1 MSLGELPSLKYLDI
15 RQMENVER
23 IGWEFCTLDPR
34 VKAFHSLSSLFFEDM
49 YRFSEWSGVQEGDFS
64 CLETMFIGSAFEL
77 MSLPPVLFVS
87 LRNFTLYNCRNVV
100 TLPASTTLQELLIS
114 KCANL
119 SELPA
124 LPSLQSLK
132 LLNCPSLATVSQFPS
147 LTVLHVCDPFKEEIL
162 QRLVNSHM
170 MLEELHVES
179 DTINSICLDPL
190 KLPSLKNLD
199 VRCPNLKSCNAFAGL
214 TSLKILWIRC
224 SPRLHIPDSLRSQLE
239 ELRLFASM
247 AVKWAM
253 DKLSSLLAPV
263 NLMPVASSSSSS
275 SSSQGLED
283 LRMLERTM
291 RRIHATLVDAEEY
304 WNIREESA
312 KLRLKELKELAYGAE
327 DVVEEYEYEDN
338 DEQCSEAGLVP
349 VPNELAV
356 RAKKLVQR
364 FEEMKDYM
372 KYFSISDQDG
382 ERRIVPDIQS
392 TRDLGHMVAEQSI
405 VGRESDKDTVIE
417 MLMSGQGSNDAS
429 HISVLAIVGMG
440 GLGKTTLAQL
450 VYNDPMVFQS
460 FDVRV
465 WVYVSEHF
473 DPRSLTK
480 KIIVS
485 VTKNSID
492 LSELVDLQERLAH
505 EIWRKKCLL
514 VLDDV
519 WNERWDCWEILCKPL
534 SAARQCNILVTTRN
548 VAVARLVQTM
558 PHFAMDHLSPDDS
571 WTLFEKTVTVQGN
584 VIQGNLVDIAKKI
597 VEKCDRLP
605 LAIKTLG
612 SMLRYETNER
622 SWIHV
627 LESEIWDLDK
637 QHDEVLPALE
647 LSYKNMPMHLKQC
660 FVSLCLF
667 PKDYSLDETE
677 VIRLWGLLGILQGDE
692 WNNEDEFGSQ
702 YYDELV
708 QRSFIQI
715 SFGSGIMH
723 DLIHDLACHLSGN
736 EFFRLEGDKSVT
748 IPQNARF
755 MSIIDCHASVQFL
768 AASHSLRAIIVL
780 GDDYSKVT
788 NAEQLFWNCKN
799 LRVFSHSD
807 RRILSGSNLDDAL
820 PRYISAMKLLRHLEW
835 QWDAPSGIYPL
846 INLHT
851 FPDIRICRCGR
862 SFNLRELKN
871 LNKIMG
877 RLRIIGLGNLS
888 HVQDA
893 NEAQL
898 MNKKHIQFLELNFS
912 EMECHHSMPLQ
923 LDVNI
928 TPEEVRYE
936 NLQYQDSQQ
945 PENVT
950 VPHNQILESLRPHEG
965 LRGLRISAYNCQ
977 SYPRWLG
984 DASFSKLTYIEINGT
999 NKVMQQCVPTL
1010 GELPFLEYLRIGWM
1024 SHVEHIGREFCTR
1037 IPSNKGFPSLI
1048 RLEFSD
1054 MPQWSEWSGLDDGDF
1069 PSLCSLS
1076 ISDCNQLCSL
1086 PSYRFSSLQ
1095 RLDLVKCNVIS
1106 IIPAG
1111 GTFTYIQIVG
1121 CYGLH
1126 TVLTQP
1132 SLLKMWLADCPKL
1145 GAVGSMPKLNKLDIY
1160 KCPNLT
1166 SVGIM
1171 PELNSLKTGS
1181 SLESDMVYNWID
1193 RLTLLDYSYIWY
1205 NTLMGI
1211 STIPVL
1217 HNLNE
1222 LGLLCCPGITEV
1234 PTLPSLSKLW
1244 IYRCPDLSVIGS
1256 LPSLTTLY
1264 LKDPLLKGEVLYS
1277 LLNDIDHPRLNCI
1290 SILCETMMN
1299 LSLEPQRL
1307 CSLRKLRLSCANLQ
1321 YCDGL
1326 SGFTFLEEIKIWGCP
1341 KLPIH
1346 SLLPRQL
1353 QSALDLRDRPALYIG
1368 AFDKQ

>member
-1 MSLGELPSLKYLDI
+1 
-15 RQMENVER
+15 
-23 IGWEFCTLDPR
+23 
-34 VKAFHSLSSLFFEDM
+34 
-49 YRFSEWSGVQEGDFS
+49 
-64 CLETMFIGSAFEL
+64 
-77 MSLPPVLFVS
+77 
-87 LRNFTLYNCRNVV
+87 
-100 TLPASTTLQELLIS
+100 
-114 KCANL
+114 
-119 SELPA
+119 
-124 LPSLQSLK
+124 
-132 LLNCPSLATVSQFPS
+132 
-147 LTVLHVCDPFKEEIL
+147 
-162 QRLVNSHM
+162 
-170 MLEELHVES
+170 
-179 DTINSICLDPL
+179 
-190 KLPSLKNLD
+190 
-199 VRCPNLKSCNAFAGL
+199 
-214 TSLKILWIRC
+214 
-224 SPRLHIPDSLRSQLE
+224 
-239 ELRLFASM
+239 M

-291 RRIHATLVDAEEY
+291 RRIHATLVDAEEH

-349 VPNELAV
+349 LPNELAV

-514 VLDDV
+514 VLDD
-519 WNERWDCWEILCKPL
+519 
-534 SAARQCNILVTTRN
+534 
-548 VAVARLVQTM
+548 
-558 PHFAMDHLSPDDS
+558 
-571 WTLFEKTVTVQGN
+571 
-584 VIQGNLVDIAKKI
+584 
-597 VEKCDRLP
+597 
-605 LAIKTLG
+605 
-612 SMLRYETNER
+612 
-622 SWIHV
+622 
-627 LESEIWDLDK
+627 
-637 QHDEVLPALE
+637 
-647 LSYKNMPMHLKQC
+647 
-660 FVSLCLF
+660 
-667 PKDYSLDETE
+667 
-677 VIRLWGLLGILQGDE
+677 GDE
-692 WNNEDEFGSQ
+692 WSNEDEFGSQ

-755 MSIIDCHASVQFL
+755 ISIIDCHASVQFL
-768 AASHSLRAIIVL
+768 AASHSLWAIIVL

-928 TPEEVRYE
+928 TPEEVWYE

-1171 PELNSLKTGS
+1171 PELTSLKTGS

-1290 SILCETMMN
+1290 SILCETMTN

-1326 SGFTFLEEIKIWGCP
+1326 SGFSFLEEIKIWGCP

-1353 QSALDLRDRPALYIG
+1353 QSALDLRDRPGMYDRHVSFLGHHIFLSHVHLFLFPMQLCILVLLISNSSMLVDPQLAN
-1368 AFDKQ
+1368 A